1 MKVYVT
7 VASLAAASMLMVACD
22 GGSTTE
28 VTAAENSAA
37 ASVDAMTTAE
47 VDAAEAAERSA
58 AESAADVSLPA
69 GTALANG
76 APLFA
81 SLYPNAV
88 LSKPVLNATEAGMHG
103 GMAEF
108 TTEATADD
116 VVTYYRQLAE
126 SEGLAMVMEMNQGHA
141 RAIGARGEQGSE
153 LQVVAAPMED
163 GNTSVQ
169 LTWQAARS

>member
-7 VASLAAASMLMVACD
+7 VATLAAASVLLAACEN
-22 GGSTTE
+22 GSTTE
-28 VTAAENSAA
+28 VSVAEAPATAAVEAQPTGQ
-37 ASVDAMTTAE
+37 VDTAPH
-47 VDAAEAAERSA
+47 R
-58 AESAADVSLPA
+58 AADVAAEVSMETGA
-69 GTALANG
+69 ALANG

-81 SLYPNAV
+81 SLYPDAV
-88 LSKPVLNATEAGMHG
+88 LSKPVLNATEAGLRG

-116 VVTYYRQLAE
+116 VVSYYRQLAE

-141 RAIGARGEQGSE
+141 RAIGARGGEGSE

>member
-7 VASLAAASMLMVACD
+7 VASLVAASMLVAACE

-28 VTAAENSAA
+28 VSAAENAAA
-37 ASVDAMTTAE
+37 ASVDDMTTAE
-47 VDAAEAAERSA
+47 ADAAERSA
-58 AESAADVSLPA
+58 ADTAADVSVPTGA
-69 GTALANG
+69 ALANG

-81 SLYPNAV
+81 SLYPDAV

-108 TTEATADD
+108 TTDATAED

-141 RAIGARGEQGSE
+141 RAIGARGHEGSE